1 MMGFLIGI
9 SLLCTALT
17 FSQSKMV
24 YHTCWSLL
32 EYQPAILG
40 TGEVLTI
47 CSKMK
52 KIKELIGSGQHVS
65 SQYRRRN
72 KTGQQP
78 SVQQLW

>member
-52 KIKELIGSGQHVS
+52 KIKELTLPNFKTCYKATMIKIV
-65 SQYRRRN
+65 QY
-72 KTGQQP
+72 
-78 SVQQLW
+78 